1 MSPIKRILK
10 LFILPCAIESTVAT
24 AAVRNAAGVPPIA
37 IGDIQGCCNA
47 LERLLD
53 KLAPSTDTPLWF
65 AGDLV
70 NRGPASLAA
79 LRHITALGDRA
90 IAVLGNHDLHL
101 LAIAAGVH
109 RPKRGDTLDDILGA
123 PDAADLIEWLRH
135 RPLAHYDGRRL
146 LVHAGVLPQ
155 WNVSTALALAR
166 EVETRLRGADWKTFL
181 QRLWGNEPHAW
192 HDALHGDD
200 RSRVIVNAMTRM
212 RFCDVHGRMEF
223 DASGSPDT
231 APAGFMPWFD
241 VPGRRTADTLVVF
254 GHWAALG
261 LQMRDDVIALDS
273 GCVWGGKLSAVRLDP
288 DPKRRTV
295 VQIDCSEQR

>member
-1 MSPIKRILK
+1 MNRCMAVPAASAAMIRS
-10 LFILPCAIESTVAT
+10 ATNVA
-24 AAVRNAAGVPPIA
+24 PIA
-37 IGDIQGCCNA
+37 IGDVQGCCNA

-53 KLAPSTDTPLWF
+53 KLGPPTDTPLWF

-70 NRGPASLAA
+70 NRGPASLTA
-79 LRHITALGDRA
+79 LRRIAALGDRA

-135 RPLAHYDGRRL
+135 RPLAHYDGWRL

-155 WNVSTALALAR
+155 WDVSTALALAR
-166 EVETRLRGADWKTFL
+166 EVETRLRGTDWKAFL
-181 QRLWGNEPHAW
+181 QRLWGNKPNAW
-192 HDALHGDD
+192 HDDLHGDE
-200 RSRVIVNAMTRM
+200 RSRVIVNAITRM
-212 RFCDVHGRMEF
+212 RFCDAHGRMEF
-223 DASGSPDT
+223 DANGSPDT

-241 VPGRRTADTLVVF
+241 VPGRRTIDTLLVF

-261 LQMRDDVIALDS
+261 LQVRDDVIALDS
-273 GCVWGGKLSAVRLDP
+273 GCVWGGKLSAVRLDM